1 MFEPEVK
8 DIKKLIKLTGK
19 SHKWC
24 YKLLDKGY
32 YRGASLEWIADLI
45 NQAKIHNQDSTAELV
60 NGFYMSLNY
69 VETTIPKYSTY
80 KTNEEKRLGQ
90 IQWLINITADAS
102 MKVILDNE
110 DNILLFIAD
119 ENKLIARNIIGLC
132 TCKIGINFNL

>member
-60 NGFYMSLNY
+60 NEFYMSLDY
-69 VETTIPKYSTY
+69 IEPIIPKYSTWISS
-80 KTNEEKRLGQ
+80 EEKRLEQ
-90 IQWLINITADAS
+90 IQ
-102 MKVILDNE
+102 
-110 DNILLFIAD
+110 
-119 ENKLIARNIIGLC
+119 
-132 TCKIGINFNL
+132 